1 MIKIAVSSCFM
12 YPDIKRTVFG
22 PKQLNYLEQ
31 DMARDL
37 ASKEVMPVLIPDLD
51 DDILSAY
58 MDEMNGLVLQGG
70 ADLAPETYGEE
81 PIGRWLGD
89 HKRDQYE
96 IRLIQLAIER
106 NLPILGICR
115 GMQILN
121 AFYGGTL
128 YQDLNTQLQPPI
140 EHRNAVQYDSVHHI
154 VHHKQDSWLAAVY
167 ETQEMM
173 VNSVHHQGVK
183 TLGENLI
190 IESICPQ
197 SNLVEAFRFHDT
209 TQFVWAVQWHPE
221 FNHTLEGTIPSGAP
235 IINHFIK
242 EVKRKTLP

>member
-1 MIKIAVSSCFM
+1 MMKLAVTSCFM

-31 DMARDL
+31 DMARFL

-51 DDILSAY
+51 HDVLSAY
-58 MDEMNGLVLQGG
+58 MDEMDGLVLQGG
-70 ADLAPETYGEE
+70 ADLAPETYGEK

-89 HKRDQYE
+89 RKRDQYE
-96 IRLIQLAIER
+96 IRLIEMAVER

-128 YQDLNTQLQPPI
+128 YQDLTTQLRPPI
-140 EHRNAVQYDSVHHI
+140 EHRDAVRYDSVHHI
-154 VHHKQDSWLAAVY
+154 VHHEQDSWLAEVY
-167 ETQEMM
+167 KTQKMM
-173 VNSVHHQGVK
+173 VNSVHHQGIK
-183 TLGENLI
+183 KLGEDLLV
-190 IESICPQ
+190 ESMCPQ
-197 SNLVEAFRFHDT
+197 SNLIEAFRHRDS

-221 FNHTLEGTIPSGAP
+221 FNHTLEGTIPSGTP
-235 IINHFIK
+235 IINHFLDEIK
-242 EVKRKTLP
+242 RRMLS

>member
-1 MIKIAVSSCFM
+1 MIKIAVTSCFM

-31 DMARDL
+31 DMARYL
-37 ASKEVMPVLIPDLD
+37 ASKEVIPILIPDLE
-51 DDILSAY
+51 DDILCAY
-58 MDEMNGLVLQGG
+58 MDEMDGLVLQGG
-70 ADLAPETYGEE
+70 SDLAPQTYKEE

-89 HKRDQYE
+89 RKRDLYE
-96 IRLIQLAIER
+96 IRLIKLALER

-115 GMQILN
+115 GMQVLN

-128 YQDLNTQLQPPI
+128 YQDLNTQLKPPI
-140 EHRNAVQYDSVHHI
+140 EHRDAVRYDSVHHV
-154 VHHKQDSWLAAVY
+154 VHHTKDSWLAEVY

-183 TLGENLI
+183 TLGEELLV
-190 IESICPQ
+190 ESMCPQ
-197 SNLVEAFRFHDT
+197 SNLIEAFRHRT
-209 TQFVWAVQWHPE
+209 HFVWGVQWHPE

-235 IINHFIK
+235 IMNRFI
-242 EVKRKTLP
+242 EEIKRRSLS